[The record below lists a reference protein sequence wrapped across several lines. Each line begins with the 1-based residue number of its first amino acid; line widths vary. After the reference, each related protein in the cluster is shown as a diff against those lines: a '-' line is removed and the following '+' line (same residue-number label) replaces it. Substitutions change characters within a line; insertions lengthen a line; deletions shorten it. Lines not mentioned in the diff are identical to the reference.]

1 MYCPNCGTEFADGV
15 NFCPKC
21 GTQRPQP
28 KAATENST
36 EQPIPPSP
44 ISDTPIEDTQPADQ
58 AADVTSSA
66 SKEASPAKKKSKL
79 PLILG
84 IVGVVI
90 VAFIVIAAL
99 LGGDDSPE
107 ISTVRNG
114 YLGEYTDMTVDEILD
129 GYYSDLLGYEP
140 GTWDSGVTDDGKTI
154 VQVEYTNEELGP
166 ITIQFSMLDD
176 SCFKVTAFVDPLE
189 DVEEPSDLLAS
200 LNKIYLLAYTSRF
213 PQEEIAEKESELLE
227 KLASV
232 NATSVRYGASKDYT
246 GDRTRL
252 YELFD
257 DTPLEMSVVELLDLY
272 GIMDNSMLSGSDINS
287 TAVFSSGTFATVND
301 ASSVYETGGIIVD
314 LDVTGNQVTY
324 TVTSASATQRI
335 ASISG
340 VADQGNTIHA
350 SGIDDWGNLVE
361 GDIVAMDDD
370 FISVEFELITANAD
384 AMWELDCPY
393 TILTRCV
400 DNSTDENPYTAE
412 TFDVTNADLKASDMV
427 VNEEV
432 LSILPKEIDGNFDI
446 YCSGANPESY
456 AGHWWRVNGVFFTDY
471 DGDKT
476 FSSMFGNTYIAENL
490 TDAMLFESYMNNEM
504 AVDLIGWL
512 TYAPSTG
519 YSFVGCSIIGPSTD
533 ESSAGIVSQPSD
545 PTGSYGGYT
554 FTSRYTQEDMNSA
567 VNLTDNYIYNE
578 YWNDRGEFV
587 NKYQSSLIYLDTS
600 FPIWMTYTD
609 HINLW
614 VGNDAF
620 YKGLFAECYGSQE
633 DIAHIDESFEYQIY
647 GILEYNDDGDLIL
660 RECQFIPL

>member
-287 TAVFSSGTFATVND
+287 TAVLSRL
-301 ASSVYETGGIIVD
+301 YK
-314 LDVTGNQVTY
+314 
-324 TVTSASATQRI
+324 
-335 ASISG
+335 SI
-340 VADQGNTIHA
+340 
-350 SGIDDWGNLVE
+350 
-361 GDIVAMDDD
+361 
-370 FISVEFELITANAD
+370 F
-384 AMWELDCPY
+384 
-393 TILTRCV
+393 
-400 DNSTDENPYTAE
+400 
-412 TFDVTNADLKASDMV
+412 
-427 VNEEV
+427 
-432 LSILPKEIDGNFDI
+432 SIL
-446 YCSGANPESY
+446 S
-456 AGHWWRVNGVFFTDY
+456 
-471 DGDKT
+471 
-476 FSSMFGNTYIAENL
+476 
-490 TDAMLFESYMNNEM
+490 
-504 AVDLIGWL
+504 
-512 TYAPSTG
+512 
-519 YSFVGCSIIGPSTD
+519 
-533 ESSAGIVSQPSD
+533 
-545 PTGSYGGYT
+545 
-554 FTSRYTQEDMNSA
+554 
-567 VNLTDNYIYNE
+567 
-578 YWNDRGEFV
+578 
-587 NKYQSSLIYLDTS
+587 
-600 FPIWMTYTD
+600 
-609 HINLW
+609 
-614 VGNDAF
+614 
-620 YKGLFAECYGSQE
+620 
-633 DIAHIDESFEYQIY
+633 
-647 GILEYNDDGDLIL
+647 
-660 RECQFIPL
+660 